1 MSYASWLSFIII
13 IIICIM
19 YNDISYYMTEKKNIF
34 DPNQIKFRTGDLL
47 FFRWN
52 DDSLISYNNLT
63 KETTFDIKYL
73 SNSIHKTLYRILV
86 GYYTHVGMVV
96 VIRGKPYVYETTH
109 ANTYTLP
116 KFCMYQQKIV
126 LNTPSLQDIS
136 CLQLYRGHVYHYKYL
151 GKPFN
156 MKKLNKYINMN
167 VNNPISINFN
177 SLITNVV
184 PGCIYG
190 TPSMTT
196 CSGLISSC
204 LVDQNIFKCDKP
216 LCSTPG
222 DIYKNCKNSKLY
234 DDDYTVI
241 KNNFSIIHQ

>member
-1 MSYASWLSFIII
+1 
-13 IIICIM
+13 
-19 YNDISYYMTEKKNIF
+19 
-34 DPNQIKFRTGDLL
+34 
-47 FFRWN
+47 
-52 DDSLISYNNLT
+52 
-63 KETTFDIKYL
+63 
-73 SNSIHKTLYRILV
+73 
-86 GYYTHVGMVV
+86 
-96 VIRGKPYVYETTH
+96 
-109 ANTYTLP
+109 
-116 KFCMYQQKIV
+116 
-126 LNTPSLQDIS
+126 
-136 CLQLYRGHVYHYKYL
+136 
-151 GKPFN
+151 
-156 MKKLNKYINMN
+156 MN

-234 DDDYTVI
+234 DDDYTLI
-241 KNNFSIIHQ
+241 KNNFSIIHK